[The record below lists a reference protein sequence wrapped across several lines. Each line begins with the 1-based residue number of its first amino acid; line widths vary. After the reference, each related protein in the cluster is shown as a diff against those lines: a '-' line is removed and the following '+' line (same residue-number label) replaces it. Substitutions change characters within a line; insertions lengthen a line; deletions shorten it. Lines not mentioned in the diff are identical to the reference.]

1 MALITSYATLQS
13 EALDWM
19 ERAGQSGNAPTWVQ
33 LAEAKLN
40 REIPAIETDAT
51 LTGVVGSNAIDIS
64 SLSMAQPI
72 ALFLAETGRDERK
85 IDPAMEG
92 TFPVSAT
99 SGRPSQWSID
109 GSNINFDRPLDS
121 DYPFRFRYRQKLS
134 LATSDPNWLL
144 TNHPDVYLAAT
155 MMWGAGYNENWSNGQ
170 IWKAILDEAIPQIRN
185 QIAQSRRA
193 VLRVDTALAGSRS
206 YSVAD
211 WTAGA

>member
-64 SLSMAQPI
+64 SLSMAQPVS
-72 ALFLAETGRDERK
+72 LFLAETGRDERK

-92 TFPVSAT
+92 TYAVSAT
-99 SGRPSQWSID
+99 SGRPSLWSID
-109 GSNINFDRPLDS
+109 GSSINFDRPLDG
-121 DYPFRFRYRQKLS
+121 DYPFRFRYRQKLN
-134 LATSDPNWLL
+134 LAVSDPNWLL

-155 MMWGAGYNENWSNGQ
+155 LMWGAGYNESWSSGQ
-170 IWKAILDEAIPQIRN
+170 LWKSVLDETIPQIRS
-185 QIAQSRRA
+185 QIAQGRRA
-193 VLRVDTALAGSRS
+193 VLRVDNALAGSRS

-211 WTAGA
+211 WTAG